1 MAHFN
6 NTKSRKSNWR
16 NKFVPTETAND
27 ANQWSS
33 FPSKHQNF
41 TWKPTRL
48 KPTNEPKN
56 PAKTSSW
63 FVEQTTSKR
72 FSLDFND
79 FKPNAFQKNKTSNA
93 TIVGNPLVRPDEGSL
108 FGGGTIGRP
117 EILAI
122 TLGGLLLFW
131 LLLALIVLYVARWK
145 RSKSKNCFAKIA
157 AIEASKN
164 KINDVIGD
172 ERHRKVLELGSPN
185 DEACLILSPSSCT
198 FNLCSPVTSM
208 YPGLNNSWVNDDF
221 KSPSTC
227 SMSYPFLGY
236 QRSASEEPGGG
247 RHANESKNNCD
258 HDDYVEINNIKMDE
272 CTLGRAKPGEVG
284 EEYLTIDRFLKRS
297 TFDGS
302 STDGTTRTNV
312 SSLLADQT
320 LRKQNKDLSNKR
332 ESAFSEYYLQ
342 SGGINL
348 SVRTL
353 EADSS
358 YNHGSHHFLKQAV
371 MNSGPRKIPTMGSSV
386 SLQRK
391 GVPSLVSPSQLS
403 SSLSQFAES
412 IDKNKVTTPNSETNF
427 ETLPAG
433 TIFTTQALMTRMNR
447 RSDDCPP
454 LPPRKIRRENS
465 PPLISPRLISP
476 VEKHYRS
483 IPINQNQ
490 GQTGSQKSSHYAD
503 SRCRASVQFECKQ
516 RMRNMDSYN
525 LTPQLLQKSA
535 ENSLPE
541 QQAQPTSRKL
551 SKKMLSQSFDK
562 PRQPIMGQTRL
573 AERNKSEQNATTTV
587 AAMNQQSMLPFDN
600 NVHFL
605 QQQQQQQQQQ
615 YNNSLQGSENI
626 SHKLHRVKRP
636 DKIFS
641 TSTPTL
647 PKRQSQRE
655 CRTEVLQRRWLKCPE
670 SNITVAGETEL
681 LDGQRNSVSG
691 GEPNSEESVW
701 KYNRLNNINSPDDEV
716 RQNKNHNNSVV

>member
-6 NTKSRKSNWR
+6 NSKSRKSNLR
-16 NKFVPTETAND
+16 NKFVPTEPAKD
-27 ANQWSS
+27 VKQWSS
-33 FPSKHQNF
+33 FPSRQQNV
-41 TWKPTRL
+41 TL
-48 KPTNEPKN
+48 KPARSKPPNDSKN
-56 PAKTSSW
+56 FAKTNSW
-63 FVEQTTSKR
+63 LVEQTTSKL
-72 FSLDFND
+72 FAFDFND
-79 FKPNAFQKNKTSNA
+79 FKPNVFQKNKTSNG
-93 TIVGNPLVRPDEGSL
+93 TFTFVGNPLVRADEGSL
-108 FGGGTIGRP
+108 FGGGSIGRP

-122 TLGGLLLFW
+122 TLAGLLLFW

-164 KINDVIGD
+164 RINDVIGD

-236 QRSASEEPGGG
+236 QRSASEEPTGG
-247 RHANESKNNCD
+247 RHANESKNDCD
-258 HDDYVEINNIKMDE
+258 HDDYVEINNIKMDG
-272 CTLGRAKPGEVG
+272 CALGRVKPVEVG
-284 EEYLTIDRFLKRS
+284 EEYLTIDRLLKRS

-353 EADSS
+353 EADPS

-371 MNSGPRKIPTMGSSV
+371 MNNGTRKIPTMGSSV

-391 GVPSLVSPSQLS
+391 GVPSLASPNQLS

-412 IDKNKVTTPNSETNF
+412 SDKNKVTTPNSETNF
-427 ETLPAG
+427 ETLPGG
-433 TIFTTQALMTRMNR
+433 TIFTTQAIMNRMNR

-465 PPLISPRLISP
+465 PPLISPRLISSA
-476 VEKHYRS
+476 EKHYRS
-483 IPINQNQ
+483 IQINQNQ
-490 GQTGSQKSSHYAD
+490 GQTGSQKSSHYGD
-503 SRCRASVQFECKQ
+503 PRCRASVQFDCKQ

-525 LTPQLLQKSA
+525 LTPQLPQKSA

-541 QQAQPTSRKL
+541 QQARPTSRKL
-551 SKKMLSQSFDK
+551 CKKMLSQSFDK
-562 PRQPIMGQTRL
+562 PRQPIMGQVRL
-573 AERNKSEQNATTTV
+573 AERNKSEQNATTKTV
-587 AAMNQQSMLPFDN
+587 AAMNQQSMLTFDN
-600 NVHFL
+600 NIHFL
-605 QQQQQQQQQQ
+605 QQQQQQQ

-626 SHKLHRVKRP
+626 SHQLQKVKRP

-670 SNITVAGETEL
+670 SNITVAGQTEQ
-681 LDGQRNSVSG
+681 LDDHSNSVSG

-716 RQNKNHNNSVV
+716 RSNKNHHNSMV